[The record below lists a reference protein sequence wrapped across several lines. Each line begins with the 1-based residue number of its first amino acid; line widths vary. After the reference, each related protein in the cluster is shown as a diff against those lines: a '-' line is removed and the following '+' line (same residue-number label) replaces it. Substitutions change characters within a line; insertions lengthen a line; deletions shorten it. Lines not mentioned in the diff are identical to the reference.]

1 MSYSTSTPPV
11 LTNQTIG
18 SVTGGRHWKLTGTD
32 AVATVQVTG
41 YITNGGN
48 LGMQVGDLVEYYD
61 SNLGITSML
70 NVASVSSTAPG
81 AVDLQD
87 PTTVGSTTNSD

>member
-1 MSYSTSTPPV
+1 MAYSTSNGPALAVQT
-11 LTNQTIG
+11 LTGT
-18 SVTGGRHWKLTGTD
+18 TGGARWYLNGTD

-48 LGMQVGDLVEYYD
+48 LGMKVGDLVEYYD
-61 SNLGITSML
+61 SNLGITSTL

-87 PTTVGSTTNSD
+87 PTTIGSTTNTN